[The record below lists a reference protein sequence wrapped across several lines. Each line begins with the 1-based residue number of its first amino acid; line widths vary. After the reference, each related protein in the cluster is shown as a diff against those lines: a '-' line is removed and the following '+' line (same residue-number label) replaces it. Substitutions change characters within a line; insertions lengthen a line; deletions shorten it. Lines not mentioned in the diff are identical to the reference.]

1 MNKIIF
7 VLLTVLSIGWVKAQ
21 SFSSSAIQKHVNS
34 KDHLMLSGYDAVA
47 YFNSG
52 KAIKGKKIYACS
64 YQGQRYY
71 FSTDAN
77 RGLFL
82 SQPESYVPQY
92 GGWCAY
98 AMGDSGEKVE
108 VDPETFKIVDHK
120 LYLFYN
126 FYFTNTLVKWNEN
139 EKILKSNAD
148 KNWKVMLSK

>member
-1 MNKIIF
+1 
-7 VLLTVLSIGWVKAQ
+7 
-21 SFSSSAIQKHVNS
+21 
-34 KDHLMLSGYDAVA
+34 MLSGYDAVA